1 MNRVSLNKEYTNEKE
16 RNDYQLLQTFC
27 ITSNFFEGVSAVTA
41 YPIDA
46 IGERGK
52 NRYNIELK
60 DREYRHDDFYDW
72 YLECDK
78 FAELRRLSTG
88 DTKPLYVNFFSD
100 GYTMIW
106 CVDAEKGGVDP
117 GEPTKQR
124 KMNPGTNTMEVTS
137 VYHLPSSMAVIYDNN
152 GRRVQ

>member
-1 MNRVSLNKEYTNEKE
+1 MKLKLDKNYTRDKE

-27 ITSNFFEGVSAVTA
+27 ITSNFFDGVSAVTSF
-41 YPIDA
+41 PIDA
-46 IGERGK
+46 VGERGE
-52 NRYNIELK
+52 NFYNIELK
-60 DREYRHDDFYDW
+60 DREYKHDDFFDW

-78 FAELRRLSTG
+78 YSELRRLSTG
-88 DTKPLYVNFFSD
+88 TTKPLYINFFAD

-106 CVDAEKGGVDP
+106 CIDAEKGGIDV